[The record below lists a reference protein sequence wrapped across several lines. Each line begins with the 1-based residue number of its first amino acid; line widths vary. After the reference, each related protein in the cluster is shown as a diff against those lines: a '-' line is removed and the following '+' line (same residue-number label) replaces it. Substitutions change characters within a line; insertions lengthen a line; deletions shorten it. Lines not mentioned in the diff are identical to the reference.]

1 MLAGC
6 LSIWFLRRPQQ
17 VWHPYVW
24 AEESIVVRHF
34 LDGGW
39 LGALRPVQ
47 GYVILPTTLLLPL
60 AASVS
65 FAHLPVLMSLLA
77 TGVFALT
84 VVMLVV
90 PESRWG
96 SRGTRA
102 LMAFAMV
109 LCPVEPGDLRRP
121 ALLVLVGR
129 AVAGDH
135 PRLEA

>member
-1 MLAGC
+1 M
-6 LSIWFLRRPQQ
+6 
-17 VWHPYVW
+17 
-24 AEESIVVRHF
+24 RHF

-39 LGALRPVQ
+39 LGAVRPVQ

-65 FAHLPVLMSLLA
+65 FAHLPVLMFWLA

-96 SRGTRA
+96 GRGTTA

-109 LCPVEPGDLRRP
+109 LCPGRSGDVRRL
-121 ALLVLVGR
+121 ALHLLVGR
-129 AVAGDH
+129 ALALDH
-135 PRLEA
+135 PRLET

>member
-1 MLAGC
+1 M
-6 LSIWFLRRPQQ
+6 
-17 VWHPYVW
+17 
-24 AEESIVVRHF
+24 RHF

-39 LGALRPVQ
+39 LGAMRPVQ

-60 AASVS
+60 AASVA
-65 FAHLPVLMSLLA
+65 FAHLPVLMFWLA

-96 SRGTRA
+96 GRGTTA

-109 LCPVEPGDLRRP
+109 LCPVDPETFGVLLYTFWWA
-121 ALLVLVGR
+121 ALWP
-129 AVAGDH
+129 GDH
-135 PRLEA
+135 PRLET

>member
-6 LSIWFLRRPQQ
+6 LLIWFLRRPQQ

-24 AEESIVVRHF
+24 AEETFVVRHF

-39 LGALRPVQ
+39 LEALRPVQ

-65 FAHLPVLMSLLA
+65 FVHLPVLMSLLSA
-77 TGVFALT
+77 GVFALT
-84 VVMLVV
+84 VVILVV

-96 SRGTRA
+96 SRSTG
-102 LMAFAMV
+102 
-109 LCPVEPGDLRRP
+109 P
-121 ALLVLVGR
+121 
-129 AVAGDH
+129 
-135 PRLEA
+135 